1 VEREYD
7 VVVVGAGAA
16 GIGAAVG
23 AARNGARTLLVES
36 ESAPGG
42 DLVTGLPIL
51 GACNARGEWVAGGVL
66 RDLLERVDA
75 LGGYIGPVCDWRAV
89 HGVCVD
95 PEALR
100 LVLAAALRESGVRL
114 LLSAIAAG
122 VDVSEGTIT
131 GVRVVTRS
139 GQHDVRARYLVDAT
153 GDASLCA
160 LAGAPVCAGDGQD
173 HFQPLS
179 LVFRVAGVDFEALLN
194 FAEENPGEFLLAE
207 SPVMPTDPRE
217 CARRLRE
224 RGYPYLALSA
234 SGSLLGRRIGDGSL
248 FPCTAFFLTPTSLAK
263 RELCV
268 NATRLA
274 DVDAT
279 DPEQRSKA
287 YGSLAAQAEAA
298 LHFMKAELP
307 GCREIVLS
315 AVAHRVGVRETRRIH
330 GEKTLGTEAVIHGLD
345 APDGIA
351 RGAHHVDIHGSG
363 THQVRIPVR
372 DGGSYAIPFGCLI
385 PRGLRNLLAAGR
397 CLSSTR
403 EANGSARVMG
413 TCLATGEAA
422 GTAAALAAA
431 RGLKDIRQIPVADLR
446 DTLAAQGAIL

>member
-1 VEREYD
+1 M
-7 VVVVGAGAA
+7 VVGGAGAA
-16 GIGAAVG
+16 GIGAALG

-207 SPVMPTDPRE
+207 SPVMPTDPRSAPGA
-217 CARRLRE
+217 CASVATPTWRFPRRDRSWAGALVTARSSPARRSSNAHLSREARAVRE
-224 RGYPYLALSA
+224 RDAP
-234 SGSLLGRRIGDGSL
+234 GRRG
-248 FPCTAFFLTPTSLAK
+248 
-263 RELCV
+263 RH
-268 NATRLA
+268 
-274 DVDAT
+274 
-279 DPEQRSKA
+279 RSRAVPKPMVS
-287 YGSLAAQAEAA
+287 GRPGGGGAA
-298 LHFMKAELP
+298 LHE
-307 GCREIVLS
+307 S
-315 AVAHRVGVRETRRIH
+315 
-330 GEKTLGTEAVIHGLD
+330 
-345 APDGIA
+345 
-351 RGAHHVDIHGSG
+351 
-363 THQVRIPVR
+363 
-372 DGGSYAIPFGCLI
+372 
-385 PRGLRNLLAAGR
+385 
-397 CLSSTR
+397 
-403 EANGSARVMG
+403 
-413 TCLATGEAA
+413 
-422 GTAAALAAA
+422 
-431 RGLKDIRQIPVADLR
+431 
-446 DTLAAQGAIL
+446 